1 MIYLIVHKV
10 RKYRPPPAPSTA
22 AHSTSG
28 AAPPR
33 ALGGHRDEKARQES
47 SIQAGRPKIFFIW
60 PPFFQYNRRL
70 LRQKAGGACLYI
82 PQDGHWLASF
92 EVILNYGAR
101 GVA

>member
-1 MIYLIVHKV
+1 M

-47 SIQAGRPKIFFIW
+47 SIQAGRPKILFIW
-60 PPFFQYNRRL
+60 PPFFQYNKRL
-70 LRQKAGGACLYI
+70 LRQKKGGA
-82 PQDGHWLASF
+82 
-92 EVILNYGAR
+92 
-101 GVA
+101 